1 MIGAARPG
9 DFDLAAEA
17 TQLLATPE
25 AYRGRLAAIDGR
37 LTELAVAAPPRDSDL
52 EALFLGAMLAA
63 IPSRLVRP

>member
-37 LTELAVAAPPRDSDL
+37 LTELAVAASLSDSDP
-52 EALFLGAMLAA
+52 EALFLGSLQY
-63 IPSRLVRP
+63 SLL